1 MSHQSAEHLAERR
14 AAQRLL
20 VAVCAVTLL
29 CTVGMAMPYPILAPI
44 FVDGAADGFTRFAG
58 LPPEWLLGMALAA
71 NPAGILLGSLVLGPL
86 SDRLGR
92 RRILVATLLI
102 CAVGNLVTAGALA
115 ARWYPLFVFARFA
128 TGLAEG
134 NIAVARALLADHHDE
149 ASRVRAFAW
158 LNACQYG
165 GWLLGPLAGGLM
177 LRWGEPVPF
186 ALAALAMLPCTA
198 LVVVGVPAGRAA
210 TAPSTPAAP
219 AIGALGA
226 STLAPLIHDASLRR
240 LFLLQL
246 AYMCGVTALYEY
258 APLWCVTEAGFGPTG
273 IAWITAAQCGGM
285 LLGTWLAG
293 RWPGGGHPLRGTAM
307 AAALGAAGLALL
319 VVLPATPGLVTIVA
333 LGGPLAVYSALLP
346 AWVSS
351 RFAHHGQGRVMGLLT
366 TIFCVSNVVIAL
378 AGGALSLWTVR
389 GVMGLGALC
398 AGAAAWAFW
407 RWARQEASGAAAVP
421 PPAHVEAV

>member
-1 MSHQSAEHLAERR
+1 MSPLVEPR
-14 AAQRLL
+14 ATRRLL
-20 VAVCAVTLL
+20 LAVCAVTLL

-44 FVDGAADGFTRFAG
+44 FVDGPADGFTRFAG

-71 NPAGILLGSLVLGPL
+71 NPAGILLGSLVIGPL

-102 CAVGNLVTAGALA
+102 CAAGNLVTAGALD
-115 ARWYPLFVFARFA
+115 ARWYLLFVFARFA

-149 ASRVRAFAW
+149 ASRVNAFAW

-186 ALAALAMLPCTA
+186 ALAALAMLPCAA
-198 LVVVGVPAGRAA
+198 LVMVAVPAGQRDAA
-210 TAPSTPAAP
+210 TTAPPAA
-219 AIGALGA
+219 AGSALGA

-258 APLWCVTEAGFGPTG
+258 APLWCVTVAGFGPTG
-273 IAWITAAQCGGM
+273 IAWITAGQCGGM
-285 LLGTWLAG
+285 LLGTALAG
-293 RWPGGGHPLRGTAM
+293 RLPTIGHPLRGTAL
-307 AAALGAAGLALL
+307 AAATGAIGLALL
-319 VVLPATPGLVTIVA
+319 VVLPPAPGLVAIVA
-333 LGGPLAVYSALLP
+333 LGVPLAVYSALLP

-366 TIFCVSNVVIAL
+366 TIFCISNVVIAL

-398 AGAAAWAFW
+398 AGVAAWAFW
-407 RWARQEASGAAAVP
+407 RWARREAASAAVAP
-421 PPAHVEAV
+421 PPVHVEAV